1 MAVKVYHKKM
11 HENFNFEH
19 SILKNLNHQNIVK
32 FQGVSEDINYFF
44 LELEYCMTGDLS
56 KCLWQNKNSKV
67 IIFFRF
73 KL

>member
-11 HENFNFEH
+11 HENFNIEYTF
-19 SILKNLNHQNIVK
+19 LKNLSHQNIVK

-44 LELEYCMTGDLS
+44 LEIEYCMTGDLS

-67 IIFFRF
+67 IYIY
-73 KL
+73 LII